1 MENFALFNLLK
12 MLGGMNAPKSEPLR
26 ENPSAEN
33 PANQAERQNTEQPL
47 PAHNVMADVIERHER
62 HANRIKNKK

>member
-12 MLGGMNAPKSEPLR
+12 MLGGMNAPKSDPVREEPK
-26 ENPSAEN
+26 AETPVKAQ
-33 PANQAERQNTEQPL
+33 PAQTL